1 MLEILMNSLSWAALF
16 VVFYTYV
23 GFFLLAYL
31 LSVFLSRPVKKGQV
45 TPSVSIVIA
54 AYNEEKVIRQKIE
67 NTLRLDYPADKL
79 EIVVAADGSTDRTV
93 QIAKEFASRG
103 VVVLH
108 RPEREGKTMALN
120 RAVPVC
126 KGEIVFFSDANTS
139 YGQKTV
145 RLMVRNFHDPCV
157 GGVSGRKIIRKDFGR
172 AATRGEETFWSYE
185 AALKV
190 VETRLGSIATAD
202 GEIFALRRELFEPI
216 PREIVHDDMYLT
228 LSVIRKGL
236 RVVYEPEAV
245 SEEAASISLK
255 DEFHLKTRYASA
267 GYQIVGAFRDM
278 LLPPRNVFAFLFL
291 SHKLLRWLAP
301 FSLILLLVCSL
312 GAGSAALRFVLVLQL
327 VFYAMA
333 LSAYLFSR
341 MGMSVGPLYFP
352 LYFCM
357 GNSAALY
364 GFFKFIGRGQSTL
377 WRKAE
382 R

>member
-1 MLEILMNSLSWAALF
+1 MLEAMLSAVSWTSLFL
-16 VVFYTYV
+16 VLYTYV
-23 GFFLLAYL
+23 GFFVAAYL
-31 LSVFLSRPVKKGQV
+31 VSVFRPKPVRKGDV
-45 TPSVSIVIA
+45 TPSVSMVIA
-54 AYNEEKVIRQKIE
+54 AYNEERVIRQKIE
-67 NTLRLDYPADKL
+67 NALRLDYPADKL
-79 EIVVAADGSTDRTV
+79 EIVVAADGSTDRTA
-93 QIAKEFASRG
+93 QIAREFADRG
-103 VVVLH
+103 VKVLH
-108 RPEREGKTMALN
+108 QPGREGKTMALN
-120 RAVPVC
+120 RAVPHC
-126 KGEIVFFSDANTS
+126 RGEVLFFSDANTY

-145 RLMVRNFHDPCV
+145 RLMVRNFHDPSV
-157 GGVSGRKIIRKDFGR
+157 GGVSGRKIIRKDAGR

-190 VETRLGSIATAD
+190 VETRIGSIATAD
-202 GEIFALRRELFEPI
+202 GEIFAVRRALFEPI
-216 PREIVHDDMYLT
+216 PRDIVHDDMYLT

-278 LLPPRNVFAFLFL
+278 LIPPRNFFAWLFL

-301 FSLILLLVCSL
+301 FPLLLLLLCSL
-312 GAGSAALRFVLVLQL
+312 GAQSGALRVLLVLQL

-333 LSAYLFSR
+333 LSAFLFSR
-341 MGMSVGPLYFP
+341 FGLSVGPLYFP

-364 GFFKFIGRGQSTL
+364 GFFRFLRRGQSTL